1 LEPTLLLLA
10 NLDGTNPLVL
20 TRAIAIVQ
28 SAVFDAVNGIEPRY
42 TAVHVQPAAPAGASR
57 RAAAVQAAYAT
68 MVKLFPTQQFTLDLR
83 RTISLQVLSS
93 DARETSASIT
103 SGINWGQKVADEIL
117 AWRSTDGSD
126 QVLPPF
132 LGGEAVGMWR
142 PTPPDFIPGIFQHFA
157 TVTPWSINSPSQ
169 FQPQGPPALASRR
182 YAADFNEVKTMGS
195 ATSATRTPDQTIYS
209 LFWGWTTASYL
220 WNNLAVSLIERPSR
234 KGEGYR
240 QNGFTGETG
249 TRRHTGLLESARI
262 LAAMNIAMA
271 DAGIACWDGKYTFAF
286 WRPITAIPL
295 ADSDGNPETSAD
307 PTWTPLL
314 PIPPHPE
321 YPSAHSCFSGAAA
334 AVLSNLLGEN
344 TRFSMTSDSLLGVK
358 RSFGSFSAAMEEV
371 KNARIFAGIHFRSAC
386 DDGQK
391 IGIDVANHVLQNSLQ
406 PINQN
411 PGQ

>member
-1 LEPTLLLLA
+1 
-10 NLDGTNPLVL
+10 
-20 TRAIAIVQ
+20 
-28 SAVFDAVNGIEPRY
+28 
-42 TAVHVQPAAPAGASR
+42 
-57 RAAAVQAAYAT
+57 
-68 MVKLFPTQQFTLDLR
+68 
-83 RTISLQVLSS
+83 
-93 DARETSASIT
+93 
-103 SGINWGQKVADEIL
+103 
-117 AWRSTDGSD
+117 
-126 QVLPPF
+126 
-132 LGGEAVGMWR
+132 MWR
-142 PTPPDFIPGIFQHFA
+142 PTPPAFIPGILPQFA
-157 TVTPWSINSPSQ
+157 TVTPWSISSPSQ
-169 FQPQGPPALASRR
+169 FQPQGPPALASSR
-182 YAADFNEVKTMGS
+182 YAAELNEVKMMGS
-195 ATSATRTPDQTIYS
+195 ASSPFRTPDQTIYS

-220 WNNLAVSLIERPSR
+220 WNNLAVSLIEHPRR
-234 KGEGYR
+234 KGQDHREDD
-240 QNGFTGETG
+240 FTGEKN
-249 TRRHTGLLESARI
+249 TRRHIGLLESARL

-295 ADSDGNPETSAD
+295 AESDGNPETSAD

-314 PIPPHPE
+314 PTPPHPE

-334 AVLSNLLGEN
+334 AVLSNLLGEK

-358 RSFGSFSAAMEEV
+358 RSFRSFSAAMEEV